1 MKVRRSDPQPPR
13 SALPLGLSKNLG
25 GLMFA
30 VVLLTAS
37 SSVFGQGAKNIV
49 INEVLTNNTA
59 SIQDEYGRREAW
71 IELENTSF
79 TTYNVRGMFITTD
92 RRVLDKTLSAPQ
104 RIAMMNMIPSGDERT
119 SMGGRKHLV
128 LFANSKP
135 AQGKMHLAVP
145 VPLSQPVWIALYN
158 GNGVELIDS
167 VSVPALNAD
176 ESYARVNGRWSVKAP
191 DAVTPGIENTIE
203 ANASKIDQ
211 FKERDPHG
219 FAMALM
225 AMGIVFLC
233 LALLWIFF
241 TVFGMV
247 MRHIET
253 ARKVANKQPIK
264 PITKTVEKTVEVA
277 HKTGNIMQEGLDKKG
292 IDMEVYMAVIGMA
305 LRQYE
310 DDVHDVE
317 SGIITIKSK
326 ETGWDDEYSLM
337 THLHDPF
344 LPTDHNAPRI
354 PTTPELH

>member
-1 MKVRRSDPQPPR
+1 
-13 SALPLGLSKNLG
+13 
-25 GLMFA
+25 
-30 VVLLTAS
+30 
-37 SSVFGQGAKNIV
+37 VFGQGAKNIV

-92 RRVLDKTLSAPQ
+92 RRVLNKGLSAPE
-104 RIAMMNMIPSGDERT
+104 RINMMQMIPSGDDRT
-119 SMGGRKHLV
+119 SIGGRHHLV
-128 LFANSKP
+128 LFANSNP
-135 AQGKMHLAVP
+135 SEGKLHLKVSIP
-145 VPLSQPVWIALYN
+145 MSQPVWIALYN

-167 VSVPALNAD
+167 VTVPALAAD
-176 ESYARVNGRWSVKAP
+176 QSYARVGGRWKVMASES
-191 DAVTPGIENTIE
+191 VTPGIENTIE
-203 ANASKIDQ
+203 ASASKIDQ

-225 AMGIVFLC
+225 AMGIVFTC

-241 TVFGMV
+241 TLFGMV
-247 MRHIET
+247 MRHIDT
-253 ARKVANKQPIK
+253 AKKVANTHPIK
-264 PITKTVEKTVEVA
+264 PITKTVEKTREVA

-292 IDMEVYMAVIGMA
+292 IDIEVYMAVIGMA
-305 LRQYE
+305 LKQYE

-326 ETGWDDEYSLM
+326 DTGWDDEYSQM
-337 THLHDPF
+337 THRHDPI
-344 LPTDHNAPRI
+344 LPIDHNAPRI